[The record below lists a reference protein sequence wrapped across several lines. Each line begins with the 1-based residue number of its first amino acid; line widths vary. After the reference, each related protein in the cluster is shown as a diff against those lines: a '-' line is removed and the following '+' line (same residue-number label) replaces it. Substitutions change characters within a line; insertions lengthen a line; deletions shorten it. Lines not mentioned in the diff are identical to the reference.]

1 MSAAEY
7 KDLIVTFGLSALA
20 LVLAVQILLDEIFA
34 RRAARMY
41 RGKQD
46 AE

>member
-1 MSAAEY
+1 MTPAEY
-7 KDLIVTFGLSALA
+7 KDLIVTFGLGALA
-20 LVLAVQILLDEIFA
+20 LGLAVQILLDEIFA
-34 RRAARMY
+34 RRVARMY